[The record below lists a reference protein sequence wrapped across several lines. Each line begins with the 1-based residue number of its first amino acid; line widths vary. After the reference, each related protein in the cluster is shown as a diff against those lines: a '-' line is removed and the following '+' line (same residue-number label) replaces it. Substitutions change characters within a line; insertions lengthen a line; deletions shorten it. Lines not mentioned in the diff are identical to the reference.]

1 MAKGEAKNGG
11 DASRFEILVESLLD
25 GRISAEGEVELV
37 RCLRSDASLVTVL
50 AETLL
55 SEQALGGA
63 FLLDRSSD
71 DRDWLA
77 AVEDAVLM
85 SSLVDE
91 AIESRR
97 LHEIEDK
104 ANQLLASQQARER
117 SFFRFRGKR
126 SDDAERNPRQTIV
139 IPKILAVAG
148 VAAAVLLAAWIGWPE
163 PEAVDTTLS
172 AGVAE
177 DRDSQAAPEIQVAP
191 LVATLLRTYGAVW
204 RKTGPDGSIPQIGS
218 RLKQGVYVLDAGAI
232 QIAFDQG
239 AAVIIEAPA
248 EFELLNGNA
257 GRLTRG
263 QLVAQVPVSA
273 HGFQID
279 TPTAEIVDLGTEFGV
294 RVLDVGHTE
303 MMVFD
308 GEIAAGYRDA
318 AGQVGAKHHMSR
330 GEVARAGGSA
340 LDVLDEDA
348 ALDGMRFARD
358 WSSAL
363 RPVEVSAGVRYVYEP
378 PASLASG
385 AFIDEMDCMLV
396 PETRGV
402 LLRRSLSVEL
412 AVTGGEQVVVNE
424 WTPRR
429 DQLPEGTRVDSYL
442 VHIDRSF
449 DATDVVTRTGRIT
462 FSQPIVALVFD
473 ARTLTLT
480 DRLLGLA
487 MITYAT
493 GDSKRGLIGEGPE
506 YPDQITISQDRRT
519 LEFSLML
526 SRIDEMRVLVAA
538 SDQDTQLEYDDGRLS
553 PQ

>member
-1 MAKGEAKNGG
+1 MAKGEAVNSGG
-11 DASRFEILVESLLD
+11 ASRFEILVESLLD
-25 GRISAEGEVELV
+25 GRISVEGEAELI
-37 RCLRSDASLVTVL
+37 RYLRSDASLVTVL
-50 AETLL
+50 AQTLL
-55 SEQALGGA
+55 SEQALEGV

-71 DRDWLA
+71 DPDWLA

-97 LHEIEDK
+97 RHEIEEK

-117 SFFRFRGKR
+117 SFSRFRGER
-126 SDDAERNPRQTIV
+126 SDDAERNPRQAIV
-139 IPKILAVAG
+139 IPKILAVVG

-163 PEAVDTTLS
+163 PEAVDTTLP

-191 LVATLLRTYGAVW
+191 PVATLLRTYGAVW
-204 RKTGPDGSIPQIGS
+204 RKSGPDGSIPQIGS
-218 RLKQGVYVLDAGAI
+218 RLRQGVYVLDAGAI

-248 EFELLNGNA
+248 EFELLDGNA

-318 AGQVGAKHHMSR
+318 AGQVGTRHHMHR
-330 GEVARAGGSA
+330 GEVARVSGSA

-348 ALDGMRFARD
+348 ALDGLRFARD
-358 WSSAL
+358 WSSAQ

-378 PASLASG
+378 PASLVSG
-385 AFIDEMDCMLV
+385 AFVSEMGCMLI
-396 PETRGV
+396 PETWGV

-442 VHIDRSF
+442 LHIDRSF

-462 FSQPIVALVFD
+462 FPQPIVALVFD
-473 ARTLTLT
+473 ARTLTST

-487 MITYAT
+487 KITYAT

-506 YPDQITISQDRRT
+506 
-519 LEFSLML
+519 
-526 SRIDEMRVLVAA
+526 
-538 SDQDTQLEYDDGRLS
+538 
-553 PQ
+553 